1 MLSNLTLFICSD
13 DTGVYFLF
21 EGSFII
27 AVLTDLIPGGEGD
40 EKQMLKFP
48 TLCLLESIPA
58 LISSLF
64 MCFGVMLILISLIT
78 FSFLDFKLPEVSTSL
93 VF

>member
-1 MLSNLTLFICSD
+1 
-13 DTGVYFLF
+13 
-21 EGSFII
+21 
-27 AVLTDLIPGGEGD
+27 
-40 EKQMLKFP
+40 MLKFP

-64 MCFGVMLILISLIT
+64 MCFGVMLILISLMT